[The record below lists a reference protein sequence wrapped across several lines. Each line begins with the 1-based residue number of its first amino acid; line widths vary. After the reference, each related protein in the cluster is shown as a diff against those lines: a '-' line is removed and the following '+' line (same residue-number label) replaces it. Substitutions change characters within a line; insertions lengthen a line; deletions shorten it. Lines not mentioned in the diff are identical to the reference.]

1 MRSPLY
7 FALGIALVLA
17 CGGGSLSLEELK
29 EAARKNMDYLHET
42 LRPINLEAADITR
55 AFAGEQSGP
64 NFTLAGDGIASLIHP
79 SDTVRAVQMPD
90 DFRDAGLIVAY
101 NEEFAPAV
109 DSPDYPFVDSAIA
122 AYDSE
127 EGARKGLQLG
137 PRLFAA
143 LPGWPERDL
152 ATIFANLTP
161 VAGYE
166 QENLYIYRRDA
177 YVFGS
182 LLVGKFVGTVILT
195 YRRNALEQTGAE
207 QRLLEALRGRLSA
220 AGDLEVNY
228 PP

>member
-7 FALGIALVLA
+7 FPLAIALVLA

-29 EAARKNMDYLHET
+29 ETARKNMDYLHET

-55 AFAGEQSGP
+55 AFAGEQSGQ
-64 NFTLAGDGIASLIHP
+64 NYTLAGDGIASLIHP

-90 DFRDAGLIVAY
+90 GFKEAGLIVAY

-109 DSPDYPFVDSAIA
+109 DSPDYPFVDSAVA

-127 EGARKGLQLG
+127 EGAHKGLQLG

-143 LPGWPERDL
+143 LPGFPERDL
-152 ATIFANLTP
+152 ATIFADLTP
-161 VAGYE
+161 VPGYE
-166 QENLYIYRRDA
+166 QEDLHIYRRGE

-182 LLVGKFVGTVILT
+182 VLVGKFVGTVILI
-195 YRRNALEQTGAE
+195 YRRDAPEQMEVE
-207 QRLLEALRGRLSA
+207 QRLLEALRERLTA